1 MNATL
6 LAPAETETIGIVIS
20 EGSRPQ
26 PYPRFS
32 AYLWEA
38 PPEGDSDTS
47 TRAA

>member
-6 LAPAETETIGIVIS
+6 VAPAESETIGIVIS
-20 EGSRPQ
+20 EGSRVQ
-26 PYPRFS
+26 PAPRFR

-38 PPEGDSDTS
+38 PPEPEADTS

>member
-6 LAPAETETIGIVIS
+6 LVPEETETIGIVIS
-20 EGSRPQ
+20 EGNRPQ
-26 PYPRFS
+26 PAPRFS

-38 PPEGDSDTS
+38 PPEGEADSS

>member
-1 MNATL
+1 MNASL
-6 LAPAETETIGIVIS
+6 LIPAESESIGIVIS

-26 PYPRFS
+26 PAPRFS

-38 PPEGDSDTS
+38 PPEAESDST